1 MTENSVYPSALHATG
16 VHDICR
22 WFFVTT
28 AISDSSRSRLL
39 AAGKALFSRNGFEQT
54 STSAIAR
61 DAGTSE
67 SQLVRYF
74 GGKAGLLDAIF
85 EEAWKPM
92 NARIHDMLTDA
103 SSGRIA
109 ARGVLIAVLAA
120 FDRDDQLATLFLFEG
135 RRIRG
140 DSEVRLSA
148 GFVEFNDVV
157 QRLVRRG
164 QIDASFDAAFDA
176 TALSAALIGSV
187 EAMIRERLLAKRGGN
202 TRPFSDKELHKI
214 FDAMLDGFAPAQRA

>member
-1 MTENSVYPSALHATG
+1 MTNAVP
-16 VHDICR
+16 
-22 WFFVTT
+22 
-28 AISDSSRSRLL
+28 DSSRSRLL
-39 AAGKALFSRNGFEQT
+39 AAGKALFARNGFEQT
-54 STSAIAR
+54 STSAVAR

-74 GGKAGLLDAIF
+74 TGKAGLLDAIF

-92 NARIHDMLTDA
+92 NARIHDMLADA

-109 ARGVLIAVLAA
+109 VSGVLTTVLGA
-120 FDRDDQLATLFLFEG
+120 FDHDDQLATLFLFEG

-164 QIDASFDAAFDA
+164 QKDGSFDSSFDA
-176 TALSAALIGSV
+176 TALAAALIGSV
-187 EAMIRERLLAKRGGN
+187 EAMIRERLLAKRDGN
-202 TRPFSDKELHKI
+202 TSPFSDKQLHKI
-214 FDAMLDGFAPAQRA
+214 FEAMLEGFKPR

>member
-1 MTENSVYPSALHATG
+1 
-16 VHDICR
+16 
-22 WFFVTT
+22 VTT

-54 STSAIAR
+54 STSAVAR

-109 ARGVLIAVLAA
+109 ARGVLTAVLAA
-120 FDRDDQLATLFLFEG
+120 FDRDDQLARLFLFEG

-140 DSEVRLSA
+140 ESEVRMST
-148 GFVEFNDVV
+148 GFVEFNDIV

-164 QIDASFDAAFDA
+164 QGDASFDSSFDA

-187 EAMIRERLLAKRGGN
+187 EAMIRERLLAKRGGD
-202 TRPFSDKELHKI
+202 TRPFSDRQLQRI
-214 FDAMLDGFAPAQRA
+214 FDAMLDGFAPARGQ